1 MPVPREIALGPVQ
14 PVATKA
20 ICQGFCFDHPLNW
33 WYDFPMR
40 VKIVIII
47 LLLVALSS
55 CNRISSP
62 LEVPSPNPVT
72 ISIIADG
79 ESSSLTTSAA
89 TVSDALAEGQIYL
102 GALDQIEPG
111 EYLALEEG
119 MVVTVVRVLEQF
131 QSVEVEILYG
141 QQIVRNEG
149 LPEGERRLLQAG
161 SSGLEEIVYR
171 IEYHDG
177 VEVDRR
183 IVRRTALEPAAD
195 EIVMIGSKGT
205 VSPAPIQGTLAYIS
219 GGNGMVMRVSSTNRD
234 SIISSGDLDGRVFSL
249 SPDGQDLLCTRSIPP
264 TSTVTSTVPAFNS
277 LWIVPTARLN
287 RPIEPEMIGVENIL
301 WADWSPDGEQ
311 IAYSTAEPIASPPG
325 WEANNDLWVGWWDD
339 TDSFRSYQ
347 LLEPSSG
354 GIYGWW
360 GANYAWSPD
369 SKYLAYGQ
377 ADEVGIIDVFTGDR
391 VPLAEYSVFHTY
403 SDWVWTPILAWS
415 PDSRF
420 VAAVVHGPPIG
431 PEAPED
437 SQVFDLWG
445 WDIEGWVEARLAPR
459 TGMWGMP
466 AWSPALQVGDEEAS
480 QIAFLQAAKPLE
492 SAGVH
497 YHLWVMDRD
506 GSEARLLFPS
516 ADELGLRPQPV
527 AWSPAADQ
535 IALINH
541 GDLYLVNVA
550 DGSIRPLTGDGIN
563 SHPTWSAK
571 AEAWDDE
578 PGDESVD
585 DLVDEPAD
593 ELEEEGE
600 PEPPLDEPSGLEE

>member
-1 MPVPREIALGPVQ
+1 
-14 PVATKA
+14 
-20 ICQGFCFDHPLNW
+20 
-33 WYDFPMR
+33 MR

-62 LEVPSPNPVT
+62 LEVPPPDPVS

-79 ESSSLTTSAA
+79 ESSLLTTSAA
-89 TVSDALAEGQIYL
+89 TVADALAEAQIYL
-102 GALDQIEPG
+102 GVLDQIEPG

-131 QSVEVEILYG
+131 QSVEVEMLYG

-149 LPEGERRLLQAG
+149 LPEGERRLLQSG

-171 IEYHDG
+171 IEYRDG

-183 IVRRTALEPAAD
+183 VVRRTVLEPAVD

-219 GGNGMVMRVSSTNRD
+219 GGNGVVMRVSSTNRD

-249 SPDGQDLLCTRSIPP
+249 SPGGQDLLCTRSIPP
-264 TSTVTSTVPAFNS
+264 TSTVTGTAPAFNS
-277 LWIVPTARLN
+277 LWVVPTARLN
-287 RPIEPEMIGVENIL
+287 SPIEPELIGVENVL

-325 WEANNDLWVGWWDD
+325 WEANNDLWVGWWDSTD
-339 TDSFRSYQ
+339 TFRSYQ

-360 GANYAWSPD
+360 GASYAWSPD

-391 VPLAEYSVFHTY
+391 VPLVEYSVFHTY
-403 SDWVWTPILAWS
+403 ADWVWTPILTWS

-445 WDIEGWVEARLAPR
+445 WDIGGWVEARLAPR
-459 TGMWGMP
+459 IGMWGMP
-466 AWSPALQVGDEEAS
+466 AWSPSLQVGDEKAS

-516 ADELGLRPQPV
+516 ADEMGLRPQPV

-541 GDLYLVNVA
+541 GDLYLVQVA
-550 DGSIRPLTGDGIN
+550 DGSARPLTGDGIN

-571 AEAWDDE
+571 GDAWDDD
-578 PGDESVD
+578 PV
-585 DLVDEPAD
+585 D

-600 PEPPLDEPSGLEE
+600 PEPPLDVPSGPEE